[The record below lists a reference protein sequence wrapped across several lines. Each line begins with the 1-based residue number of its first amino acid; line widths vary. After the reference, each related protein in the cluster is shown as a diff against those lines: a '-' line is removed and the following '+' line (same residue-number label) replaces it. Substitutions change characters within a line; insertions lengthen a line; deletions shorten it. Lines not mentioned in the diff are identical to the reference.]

1 MKNPVTIS
9 HFQNQAKACRNMGSP
24 FTASLCEHLISHLDE
39 KTKTGFRIE
48 NWPGDPAADALALRL
63 CGALQSITISNPEDA
78 IGQIYPNG
86 IHSQYTNILISTI
99 KSYDDYLS
107 SWLDLPPQTN
117 ETGRASALLPGLLHI
132 SRQTQQ
138 PIQLIEIG
146 SSAGLN
152 LQLDHFFYQYDAQ
165 TWGDPS
171 SPVKLIPE
179 ISGVNPNLKGQLA
192 ISSTTGC
199 DLSPLDI
206 RDKHSQLRLRS
217 YVWPDQQYRVDRLNG
232 AIKLALQTPPELL
245 AMDAADFVE
254 AQLANRTK
262 NNAFVLMHSI
272 VWQYLPHQTQRRIES
287 AMHKYG
293 AKADHSNPIF
303 WLRLEGMGGKEPGAS
318 LMLDKW
324 PDHNTI
330 TLARSCFHGNWIE
343 FL

>member
-1 MKNPVTIS
+1 
-9 HFQNQAKACRNMGSP
+9 MGSP
-24 FTASLCEHLISHLDE
+24 FTALLCEHLISHLDE
-39 KTKTGFRIE
+39 KTKTGSRIE

-63 CGALQSITISNPEDA
+63 CGALQSITISKPEDTL
-78 IGQIYPNG
+78 GQIYSNG
-86 IHSQYTNILISTI
+86 IHSDYTNILTSTI
-99 KSYDDYLS
+99 NTHDDYLS

-117 ETGRASALLPGLLHI
+117 ETGRASALLPGLLQV

-138 PIQLIEIG
+138 PIQLVEIG

-152 LQLDHFFYQYDAQ
+152 LQLNQFFYQYEEQ
-165 TWGDPS
+165 TWGDPN

-192 ISSTTGC
+192 IASKTGC

-206 RDKHSQLRLRS
+206 KDQHSQLRLRS

-254 AQLANRTK
+254 KQLANRTRS
-262 NNAFVLMHSI
+262 NAFVLMHSV
-272 VWQYLPHQTQRRIES
+272 VWQYLPYQTQRRIEG
-287 AMHKYG
+287 ALHGYG
-293 AKADHSNPIF
+293 SKADYSNPIF
-303 WLRLEGMGGKEPGAS
+303 WLRLEGLGGKEPDAK
-318 LMLDKW
+318 LMLDTW
-324 PDHNTI
+324 PDHNSI